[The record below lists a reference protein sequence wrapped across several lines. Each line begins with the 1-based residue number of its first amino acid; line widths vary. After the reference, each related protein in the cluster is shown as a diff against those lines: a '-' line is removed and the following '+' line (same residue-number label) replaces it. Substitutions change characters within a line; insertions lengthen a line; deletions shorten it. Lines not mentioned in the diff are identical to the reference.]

1 MLNIILAI
9 VNNYYR
15 IMKKIITSI
24 FFISHLTIIS
34 AQNQWKTT
42 LTEPYYEVDDIAILS
57 NNRSYISLNKTHEIF
72 ESRDSGASWKA
83 LGPFERKYSNIDYKS
98 LEVVEDKL
106 LVFHYTRTTSS
117 TLLYNLGDDGILIK
131 QRAGKSLIQKYIRMD
146 KEGSLFDVEFDYI
159 YPINSN
165 FEVDLKNPI
174 LTDSYIINS
183 FLYTSENNYVV
194 LRNFSDKD
202 TFRIVKFNSKTGES
216 HLHSVFYHD
225 IVPEDIVVTENGSI
239 VFHSRS
245 NKLFYAPFNEPSKYH
260 EVPIP
265 FNGKPDVFTIQ
276 ATVSGEIFISTYEGI
291 YKTDG
296 VHLDQWDKCYQM
308 SQDLPVPEA
317 DDVNN
322 YYCIK
327 DSTSA
332 IISYG
337 TICGASRVYCFSPKF
352 NQWKEVKLDINLE
365 NIIDLKADK
374 EGRLYGFRPCDYHL
388 KTRYV
393 VSEDQGK
400 TWRYLKISGYDVHG
414 LAINKEGNA
423 VAIILNK
430 EVFVHNPST
439 NAWDNVLTSNVIK
452 PNVEIYHCYS
462 IGQDLI
468 LDGLVGGAFPQKP
481 LFYYSEDAGRTWQT
495 TTTPVTQIDKFYP
508 SMETLVDQ
516 EGHWLIY
523 NGYYN
528 NGLGLPFGVKIS
540 YDKGKSWNEDRR
552 FAKLTEINEIVQL
565 KDGKFIVSSRSNLP
579 QFNNEYKLF
588 IVDHTGNIEAI
599 SPDSIKKSYSLRSVT
614 DRSLIGYSE
623 SLSGLD
629 QPVVLISEVDS
640 KYQSNFSFTGLGHS
654 PYDSWL
660 IKSAVVGKNDQIFL
674 SLAMDGIY
682 TNTGAL
688 FNHVNDQKP
697 DKNLTLMNNI
707 SADRL
712 VLKKNDGNAYSPY
725 DFCIINGLGSVVTKG
740 KILSDGLIYIRDLI
754 PGVYHLMIFDQNHNS
769 NYFKFVKI

>member
-1 MLNIILAI
+1 
-9 VNNYYR
+9 VNKNTEMR
-15 IMKKIITSI
+15 KSI
-24 FFISHLTIIS
+24 FLISCLSIFS
-34 AQNQWKTT
+34 VLNSQNQWKTT

-83 LGPFERKYSNIDYKS
+83 IGPFETKYTYLSYKS
-98 LEVVEDKL
+98 LEVIDDKL
-106 LVFHYTRTTSS
+106 SVLHYPRNGTTV
-117 TLLYNLGDDGILIK
+117 LYNLGSDGSLVK
-131 QRAGKSLIQKYIRMD
+131 QKVGKSLVKNYIKTD
-146 KEGSLFDVEFDYI
+146 NEGNLFHVEFNYI
-159 YPINSN
+159 YPVNSN
-165 FEVDLKNPI
+165 FEVDRNPI
-174 LTDSYIINS
+174 LTASNIFQS
-183 FLYTSENNYVV
+183 FLYNTDNNYVV
-194 LRNFSDKD
+194 LRNSSGKD
-202 TFRIVKFNSKTGES
+202 TFRVVKFNSKSGEYL
-216 HLHSVFYHD
+216 LHSIFFED
-225 IVPEDIVVTENGSI
+225 ISPEDIVVTENGSI

-245 NKLFYAPFNEPSKYH
+245 NKLFYAPFNKPSEYH

-265 FNGKPDVFTIQ
+265 FNGKPDVVTIQ

-322 YYCIK
+322 YYCFK

-352 NQWKEVKLDINLE
+352 KQWKEVKLDINLE

-374 EGRLYGFRPCDYHL
+374 EGRLYGFRPCDYYL

-393 VSEDQGK
+393 ISEDQGK
-400 TWRYLKISGYDVHG
+400 TWQYLKISGYDVHG

-430 EVFVHNPST
+430 EVFIHNPLT
-439 NAWDNVLTSNVIK
+439 NAWDNILTSNVIK

-540 YDKGKSWNEDRR
+540 YDKGKSWNEDTR
-552 FAKLTEINEIVQL
+552 FGKLTEINEIVQL

-579 QFNNEYKLF
+579 KFNNEYKLF

-629 QPVVLISEVDS
+629 QPVLLISEVDS
-640 KYQSNFSFTGLGHS
+640 TYRNDYSFTGLGHS

-660 IKSAVVGKNDQIFL
+660 IKSAAVGKNNQIFL

-682 TNTGAL
+682 TNTADL
-688 FNHVNDQKP
+688 FNHVNDQKT
-697 DKNLTLMNNI
+697 DKNPTLLNNI
-707 SADRL
+707 SADML
-712 VLKKNDGNAYSPY
+712 VLKEIDGNAYNPY
-725 DFCIINGLGSVVTKG
+725 DYCIINGLGSVVSKG
-740 KILSDGLIYIRDLI
+740 KILSGGVISISDLI
-754 PGVYHLMIFDQNHNS
+754 PGVYHIMIFDYNHYS
-769 NYFKFVKI
+769 NYFKFLKI